1 MSSPA
6 TAPCSSR
13 RSPRESCGLS
23 PHAHPGS
30 VSAGGPVPSDPR
42 RLGVRAFRGRAQ
54 DRPHLLSGPWT
65 PARAPP
71 PLGTHPLTGR
81 GHADWEMRCLGAGP
95 LWRPDQS
102 AVGWAGLRFGRA
114 VSGLPTPS
122 DLKAL
127 RKERASSV
135 VIFATS
141 VRLAGTT
148 ELFHPLMLLKTSSKA
163 RQGSSLECVQ
173 SCHV

>member
-81 GHADWEMRCLGAGP
+81 GLADWEMRSLGAGP

-122 DLKAL
+122 NLKAL
-127 RKERASSV
+127 RKRASSV
-135 VIFATS
+135 VIFS
-141 VRLAGTT
+141 YLSQVGWDYRVV
-148 ELFHPLMLLKTSSKA
+148 HPLMLLKTSSKA